1 MVYPPLAKR
10 KVLLEGAEQSF
21 RSMSEERAGIRRALS
36 LLWRE
41 QYRALQRIAPAE
53 KDPCKPQS
61 GMGRICRNILVAYSG
76 IQRDILSG
84 VLTEASSY
92 RSCKVREMHFRRAS
106 ADAVTAYSDS
116 GVAMDPIPDGWR
128 KIGVLQDIVRVT
140 VSSFNKFTF

>member
-1 MVYPPLAKR
+1 MAEKR
-10 KVLLEGAEQSF
+10 EVLLEGKEQSI
-21 RSMSEERAGIRRALS
+21 RLMPEERAGIRRTLS
-36 LLWRE
+36 LLWPE
-41 QYRALQRIAPAE
+41 EYRALQRRAPAE
-53 KDPCKPQS
+53 KDPWEW
-61 GMGRICRNILVAYSG
+61 GENMEADTLVTYSG

-128 KIGVLQDIVRVT
+128 KIGVVQDIVKVT
-140 VSSFNKFTF
+140 VSSFNRFTF